1 MAINF
6 YGSTYQGFNFKRD
19 NQDRLGYVTALTIGE
34 TEFTADFAT
43 LVNPEDFTEEYP
55 AVGVISSCTWGA
67 GDAEPI
73 HLSFQVSTVNKNL
86 LKGLLM
92 KSMINTTVEIGFECW
107 DYDHEAKVYFKTF
120 HTGDD
125 AVNGMVLKSGGA
137 LRIAVADDNDPSV
150 PNPQNFT
157 LNLSVMPA
165 SESQA
170 LQWAASSDSPQAFKW
185 GTAG

>member
-1 MAINF
+1 V
-6 YGSTYQGFNFKRD
+6 GDES
-19 NQDRLGYVTALTIGE
+19 LE
-34 TEFTADFAT
+34 ADFAS
-43 LVNPEDFTEEYP
+43 LVNPEDFSETYA

-73 HLSFQVSTVNKNL
+73 HFSFQVSTANKNL

-92 KSMINTTVEIGFECW
+92 KSMINTTVEITFECW
-107 DYDHEAKVYFKTF
+107 DYDHEAKVYFKAF
-120 HTGDD
+120 HTGDE
-125 AVNGMVLKSGGA
+125 AVKGLVLKSGGA

-170 LQWAASSDSPQAFKW
+170 LQWAASSSSPQAFKW